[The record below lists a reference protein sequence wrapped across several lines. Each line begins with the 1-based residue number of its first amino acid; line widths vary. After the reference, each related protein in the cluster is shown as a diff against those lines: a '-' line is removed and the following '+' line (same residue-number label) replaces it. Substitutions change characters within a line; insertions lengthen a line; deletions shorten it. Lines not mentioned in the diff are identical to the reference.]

1 MDTGSFRLVLAR
13 NIRFYRWKKKFTQ
26 EMLAARLGRSR
37 QWVCA
42 AENGKVALNS
52 DQLECLGRVLEVH
65 MGELLG
71 SEDLA
76 KGDELKEE
84 LNTVKIFRTNV

>member
-1 MDTGSFRLVLAR
+1 MRTGSLRLVLAR
-13 NIRFYRWKKKFTQ
+13 NIRYYRWKKKFTQ
-26 EMLAARLGRSR
+26 EMLASRLGRSR

-65 MGELLG
+65 MGDLLG
-71 SEDLA
+71 SDGSE
-76 KGDELKEE
+76 EENVPKEE
-84 LNTVKIFRTNV
+84 DQVRIFRTNV